1 MVSRAA
7 RIRRITLV
15 VVTLIA
21 VGFLISRVDWY
32 GPKRLH
38 CIGDCAY
45 DETLRAVLPANPSG
59 MSSDIATLDP
69 ARALGDA
76 SSMIVVGQLFDGLVT
91 FDKNLNVE
99 PWGAKSWT
107 ISPDGLT
114 YTFTLAPNQKFSD
127 GVPLLAADYAWSLNR
142 AIDPCFG
149 ESSSAVYWSL
159 IKDASAFHA
168 ETCQDDH
175 PGGAIETLVGHSIT
189 PDNKMN
195 MLTITLARP
204 VGYFLEALAY
214 PWAFVI
220 ERAVVSGQNF
230 GKDDLWLDALIAQA
244 EGQADVLG
252 HGGSGMFYLSKWDH
266 NGNMTLKPS
275 PHWWGLTVGKK
286 PNFSEVDYTFVSDYG
301 NPNATLDTFK
311 ANAAL
316 SFVNSLPGSP
326 DTLVTSLKQQPW
338 YYEQPALT
346 MIWLAFDQRQAP
358 FNDLNARKAFCLA
371 INREYLNQQV
381 YHGNFIPGWRLIPQ
395 GVPGFNAAVAGID
408 DTLPGG
414 DVALAQRY
422 WQKYLAA
429 HGGRAPALTLY
440 APYPHSDYGQLMSP
454 LMPQVRDLWQQT
466 LGVAMSLAASPSSA
480 NVTPIEASSD
490 YPDPREFMGQAGAP
504 DGQPVSVPG
513 VDALLR
519 QADTVSTMDQRL
531 PLYPQAEQLL
541 VDNVAVCPLFQTVN
555 SYAMRVRLRAFT
567 EDARGLIPNDAWVR
581 GYIARGQ

>member
-1 MVSRAA
+1 MHSRAA
-7 RIRRITLV
+7 RIRRIVLV

-91 FDKNLNVE
+91 FDKNLNIE

-127 GVPLLAADYAWSLNR
+127 GAPLLASDYAWSLNR

-149 ESSSAVYWSL
+149 ETSSAVYWSL

-168 ETCQDDH
+168 ESCQDDH
-175 PGGAIETLVGHSIT
+175 PSGAITTLVGRSIT
-189 PDNKMN
+189 PDGTANT
-195 MLTITLARP
+195 LTITLARP
-204 VGYFLEALAY
+204 AGYFLAALAY

-220 ERAVVSGQNF
+220 ERGVVSGQNV
-230 GKDDLWLDALIAQA
+230 GKDGRWLDHLSD
-244 EGQADVLG
+244 GQTG
-252 HGGSGMFYLSKWDH
+252 QGGSGMFYVSKWDH
-266 NGNMTLKPS
+266 KGSMTLKYNPY
-275 PHWWGLTVGKK
+275 WWGATQNMK
-286 PNFSEVDYTFVSDYG
+286 PNFTDVDYTFVSEYG
-301 NPNATLDTFK
+301 NRNAPLDTFK

-316 SFVNSLPGSP
+316 SFTSMLPDSP
-326 DTLVTSLKQQPW
+326 DTPATSLKQQPW
-338 YYEQPALT
+338 YYEQPALN
-346 MIWLAFDQRQAP
+346 MIWLAFDQHQAP
-358 FNDLNARKAFCLA
+358 FDNLNARKAFCLA
-371 INREYLNQQV
+371 INREYLNQQA
-381 YHGNFIPGWRLIPQ
+381 YHGSFIPSWHLIPQ
-395 GVPGFNAAVAGID
+395 GMPSFNAAVAGID
-408 DTLPGG
+408 DTLPSG
-414 DVALAQRY
+414 DVALARQY

-429 HGGRAPALTLY
+429 HGGRAPTVILY
-440 APYPHSDYGQLMSP
+440 SPYPHSDYGQLMSP
-454 LMPQVRDLWQQT
+454 LMPPLRDLWQQT
-466 LGVAMSLAASPSSA
+466 LGVSISLDSSPSSA

-490 YPDPREFMGQAGAP
+490 YPDPQEFVSQALAPEGQHL
-504 DGQPVSVPG
+504 SVPG

-519 QADTVSTMDQRL
+519 RANTLSDMYLRL
-531 PLYPQAEQLL
+531 PLYHQAEQLL
-541 VDNVAVCPLFQTVN
+541 VDNVSVCPLFQAVN
-555 SYAMRVRLRAFT
+555 SYAMRTRLKAFT

-581 GYIARGQ
+581 GYIAHGL